1 MCLYSKTK
9 EPKISTQKIKGY
21 KLAFKRYKR
30 NFDREILDDFIY
42 SSPVVGAYLPVG
54 TEIIAKGKDYP
65 IWLDKYNGEENYCIK
80 EQGIHIF
87 KNREDAELYKNEF
100 LKIHKNREF
109 VILEATIGEN
119 VEYWEGE
126 QNILIRD
133 FKNHVYNYKKVEVI
147 ASKSIVL
154 SGVLE

>member
-21 KLAFKRYKR
+21 KLAYKRYKY
-30 NFDREILDDFIY
+30 DGDFIY
-42 SSPVVGAYLPVG
+42 SSPVVRAYLPIG
-54 TEIIAKGKDYP
+54 TEIIAKGKDHP
-65 IWLDKYNGEENYCIK
+65 IWLDKYNGEENYCIR

-87 KNREDAELYKNEF
+87 KNKEDAELYKNEF
-100 LKIHKNREF
+100 LKTHKNREY

-119 VEYWEGE
+119 VEYWEGK
-126 QNILIRD
+126 QDILIRD
-133 FKNHVYNYKKVEVI
+133 FENHVCSYKKVEVI

-154 SGVLE
+154 NGVLE

>member
-21 KLAFKRYKR
+21 KLAFKKYK
-30 NFDREILDDFIY
+30 NNGDFIY
-42 SSPVVGAYLPVG
+42 LSPVVRFFILPIG
-54 TEIIAKGKDYP
+54 TEIIAEGKDSP
-65 IWLDKYNGEENYCIK
+65 IWLDKYNGEESYCIK

-87 KNREDAELYKNEF
+87 KNREDAELYKNEY
-100 LKIHKNREF
+100 LKVYEDREF

-126 QNILIRD
+126 QDILIRD
-133 FKNHVYNYKKVEVI
+133 FENHVYNYKKVEVI

-154 SGVLE
+154 SGELE

>member
-21 KLAFKRYKR
+21 KLAYKRYKHGG
-30 NFDREILDDFIY
+30 DFIY
-42 SSPVVGAYLPVG
+42 SSPVVGAYLPIG
-54 TEIIAKGKDYP
+54 TEIIVEGKDSP
-65 IWLDKYNGEENYCIK
+65 VWLDKYNGEETYCIK

-100 LKIHKNREF
+100 LKKYKDREF

-119 VEYWEGE
+119 VEYWEGK
-126 QNILIRD
+126 QDILIRD
-133 FKNHVYNYKKVEVI
+133 FENHVYSYKKVEVI

-154 SGVLE
+154 NGELE

>member
-30 NFDREILDDFIY
+30 NCKGEILDDFIY
-42 SSPVVGAYLPVG
+42 SSPVFGAALPIG
-54 TEIIAKGKDYP
+54 TEIIAKGKDSP

-87 KNREDAELYKNEF
+87 KNRKDAELYRNEH

-119 VEYWEGE
+119 IEYWEGE
-126 QNILIRD
+126 QDLLIRD
-133 FKNHVYNYKKVEVI
+133 FENQVYDYKKVEVI

-154 SGVLE
+154 NGVLE